1 VIMRILGEGQYE
13 VCDAHV
19 GRLGELDAAL
29 RSAAASGDDEECVA
43 GFQALLDAVRGLGT
57 LLSDDTLTLTPLDV
71 MLPDEGTSRRHMH
84 EMQELLADEGLI
96 PG

>member
-1 VIMRILGEGQYE
+1 MRILGEGQYE
-13 VCDAHV
+13 VPDAHV

-57 LLSDDTLTLTPLDV
+57 PLPDDVPTPLDV